1 MAKLN
6 EQSETLFNEWLDNIE
21 KEIARLK
28 MDNIAKAKEILALR
42 NVIRENENKLDA
54 IKVQIRMSAYEI
66 PDIERKA
73 DYAHDYATYIVDMI
87 DKIKDYNFDKDED
100 EDDEPY
106 TCCDYCGEPI
116 WDEADCVYGG
126 SGVYCCETCMEHDDV
141 YADDDEAEAE

>member
-6 EQSETLFNEWLDNIE
+6 EQLEMLFNEWLDNIE

-73 DYAHDYATYIVDMI
+73 DYAHDYATYIVDVVN
-87 DKIKDYNFDKDED
+87 KIEDYDL
-100 EDDEPY
+100 
-106 TCCDYCGEPI
+106 
-116 WDEADCVYGG
+116 
-126 SGVYCCETCMEHDDV
+126 
-141 YADDDEAEAE
+141 DEAEA

>member
-6 EQSETLFNEWLDNIE
+6 EQLETLFNEWLDNIE

-87 DKIKDYNFDKDED
+87 DKIKDYNFD
-100 EDDEPY
+100 EDDDENEEPFAY
-106 TCCDYCGEPI
+106 CDNCGEAI
-116 WDEADCVYGG
+116 WDEADCINGENGAY
-126 SGVYCCETCMEHDDV
+126 YCEKCME
-141 YADDDEAEAE
+141 EAEA